1 MIDKEME
8 CDYINGTLS
17 VVATL
22 LRLYEKNGEIKNKQ
36 LAISI

>member
-22 LRLYEKNGEIKNKQ
+22 LLISQ
-36 LAISI
+36 LVTN